1 MEENV
6 AVKNNLLYLLEQIK
20 RWNVLVNQS
29 KTKGMEEWE
38 SLRNTTDA
46 LRNLLNLKDNTQF
59 KNANYQEAIFL
70 TNQLLLKSLEGKAM
84 KVDTLGDKL
93 LLHSMLPDA
102 SIQVFFYTKT
112 KGSIWMMISF
122 LNITMNIIVAGDSLE
137 ITIEEEMLEI
147 FSIKYFNKKV
157 EKNIPRPYE
166 SIHRFIEQ
174 QLRTSKYP
182 LQLEKL
188 LELLND

>member
-157 EKNIPRPYE
+157 EKTFQDLMRA
-166 SIHRFIEQ
+166 FIA
-174 QLRTSKYP
+174 S
-182 LQLEKL
+182 
-188 LELLND
+188 